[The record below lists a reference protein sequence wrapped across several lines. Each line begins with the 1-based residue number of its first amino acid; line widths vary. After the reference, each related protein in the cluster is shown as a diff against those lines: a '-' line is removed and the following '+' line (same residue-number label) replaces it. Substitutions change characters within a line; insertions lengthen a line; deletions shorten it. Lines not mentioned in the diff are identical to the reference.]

1 MSAAGGDVQEVVFN
15 TIEEYMDKRN
25 TISADSNRKKISKLL
40 LPADVHLLFSEQQ
53 EITREFMDT
62 IDKEKELVAKDID
75 EFLKSVIETMDKV
88 KEMLYQRSDNYAV
101 QFDGYYKNF
110 AARVG
115 EFISESIGQIQK

>member
-1 MSAAGGDVQEVVFN
+1 MQEVVFN

-75 EFLKSVIETMDKV
+75 EFLKNVIETMDKV

-110 AARVG
+110 ASRVG

>member
-1 MSAAGGDVQEVVFN
+1 MQEVVFN

-25 TISADSNRKKISKLL
+25 TISAEANRKKISKLL

-62 IDKEKELVAKDID
+62 IDREKEFVAKDID
-75 EFLKSVIETMDKV
+75 EFLKNVIETMDKV
-88 KEMLYQRSDNYAV
+88 KEILYQRSDNYAV

-110 AARVG
+110 ASRVG

>member
-1 MSAAGGDVQEVVFN
+1 MPAAGGDVQEVVFN

-62 IDKEKELVAKDID
+62 ISKEKELVAKDID

-110 AARVG
+110 VSRVG